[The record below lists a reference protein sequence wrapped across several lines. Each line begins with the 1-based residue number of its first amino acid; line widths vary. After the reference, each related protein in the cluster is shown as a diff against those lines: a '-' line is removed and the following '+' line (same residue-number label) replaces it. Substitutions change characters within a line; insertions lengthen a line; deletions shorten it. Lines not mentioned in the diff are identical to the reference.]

1 MKSQSQFAYLNYTLK
16 VCSLF
21 VKKKVNTLECVAK
34 SRQALGHTDLHNS
47 LAALQTCNT
56 LNISNVTSIKIQIQS
71 FPNAKRCVLNK
82 LGVCTNIPIHVK
94 SVEYTFSV
102 TREIFQP
109 HDWIMG
115 ELLFHNTLIQTK
127 KLSSSVKSCLVR
139 VGCTK
144 IKHLRNGVLDQML
157 EEVCTALPGTCRE
170 ALEIPLH
177 GWSRAN
183 PPYSICTLR
192 KLCRAH
198 KIPKAPPHVKV
209 RQSMFTTLMR

>member
-1 MKSQSQFAYLNYTLK
+1 MKSYAASQFAYLNYTLK

-127 KLSSSVKSCLVR
+127 KIVKQCEELSGQSGMYKDQTSKKWCLGSDVRGSMHSAASNLQRSIRNSFAWMEQSQSSLQYM
-139 VGCTK
+139 
-144 IKHLRNGVLDQML
+144 H
-157 EEVCTALPGTCRE
+157 
-170 ALEIPLH
+170 
-177 GWSRAN
+177 
-183 PPYSICTLR
+183 
-192 KLCRAH
+192 
-198 KIPKAPPHVKV
+198 
-209 RQSMFTTLMR
+209 TTQAV